1 MAELLLAA
9 PSEAAMRKYY
19 DKLAAAGK
27 GLGVKVEQIGG
38 VFGKGLFADKNF
50 QEGELVLRE
59 SMLVGAQHEQNK
71 VDALVCSL
79 CFRYVGSL
87 ELQIGR
93 RLVSKVE
100 ETTKFHSND
109 DTGSHSGGED
119 GSDMD
124 LTDEKEGS
132 DYDGCGCDGT
142 AKNNKNISRELVD
155 SLLTG
160 DLHLP
165 DSDRFPLSPITVC
178 PGGCSED
185 VYCSDVCA
193 DEAWKAYHSLLCTGP
208 NSLCKNKNAL
218 MKFKDHA
225 RDTNDIFLVAAQAI
239 AGTLLRARNLSNE
252 IEGKTSQKG
261 KEEAREAR
269 DSLLEAWEP
278 FAMGHKK
285 LWWEAVAL
293 PDDVNPSQEDSF
305 RKQFKELANE
315 SLTYLKEA
323 IYDEEYSSL
332 FDLEVYGQIIG
343 MFELNNLEIVV
354 PSPVEDYF
362 IHIDELPAE
371 QSAEAAKITR
381 PFLDALGSEYAT
393 YCNGTGFFAL
403 QSCVN
408 HSCRPNAKAFKRDED
423 KDGAAVLLATKS
435 IRKGEEITISYID
448 ENGSLE
454 ERQAMLADYGFTC
467 SCPRCVEESSMKIF
481 SSRSLAGMLQ
491 P

>member
-9 PSEAAMRKYY
+9 PSEAAMGKYY
-19 DKLAAAGK
+19 DKLATAGK
-27 GLGVKVEQIGG
+27 GPGVKVEQIGG

-50 QEGELVLRE
+50 SEGELVLRE
-59 SMLVGAQHEQNK
+59 PMLVGAQHENNK
-71 VDALVCSL
+71 ADALVCSL
-79 CFRYVGSL
+79 CFRYVGTL

-93 RLVSKVE
+93 RLIPKLDG
-100 ETTKFHSND
+100 TDKYHDQD
-109 DTGSHSGGED
+109 DTGSHSGGEE

-124 LTDEKEGS
+124 FTEDDE
-132 DYDGCGCDGT
+132 DRCGCDGKPK
-142 AKNNKNISRELVD
+142 KNKTISMELVN
-155 SLLTG
+155 SLLKG
-160 DLHLP
+160 ELHLP
-165 DSDRFPLSPITVC
+165 DSERFLLSPITNC

-193 DEAWKAYHSLLCTGP
+193 DEAWRAYHSLLCTGP
-208 NSLCKNKNAL
+208 NSLCVNKTAL
-218 MKFKDHA
+218 VKFKDHA
-225 RDTNDIFLVAAQAI
+225 RDTNDIFLVAAQVI
-239 AGTLLRARNLSNE
+239 AGTLIRARNLASE
-252 IEGKTSQKG
+252 LAKTSTAKG
-261 KEEAREAR
+261 KGEAREAR
-269 DSLLEAWEP
+269 DILLEAWEP

-285 LWWEAVAL
+285 VWWEAVAL
-293 PDDVNPSQEDSF
+293 PDDVDPSQGDAF
-305 RKQFKELANE
+305 REQFKELANE
-315 SLTYLKEA
+315 SLTNLKEA

-354 PSPVEDYF
+354 PSPMEDYF
-362 IHIDELPAE
+362 IHIDELPLDRRAD
-371 QSAEAAKITR
+371 AAKITR
-381 PFLDALGSEYAT
+381 SFLDALGSEYAT
-393 YCNGTGFFAL
+393 YCSGTGFFAL

-423 KDGAAVLLATKS
+423 KDGAAILLATRN

-448 ENGSLE
+448 ENRSLE
-454 ERQAMLADYGFTC
+454 ERQGMLADYGFTC